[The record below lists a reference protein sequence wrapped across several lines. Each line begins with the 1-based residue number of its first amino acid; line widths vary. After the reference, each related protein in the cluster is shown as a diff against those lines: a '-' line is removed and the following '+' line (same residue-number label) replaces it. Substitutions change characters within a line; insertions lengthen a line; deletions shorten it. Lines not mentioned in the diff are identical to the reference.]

1 MYTYLNGSGLDLIWD
16 WILECMCIVAQFVNP
31 WTVVCQAPLSKGFS
45 WQEYWN
51 GLPFLHPG
59 DLPDPGIESI
69 APALQ
74 ADSSLLSHLG
84 NGDAHPGQLKG
95 RPGTLSHV

>member
-16 WILECMCIVAQFVNP
+16 WILECMCLVAQFVNP

-59 DLPDPGIESI
+59 DLPDPGIKPKS
-69 APALQ
+69 PASPDWQ
-74 ADSSLLSHLG
+74 ADSSHLG
-84 NGDAHPGQLKG
+84 SPLDFI
-95 RPGTLSHV
+95 